1 MHFELVDRV
10 LEQSADRIVTIKHV
24 SAAEEYLQ
32 DHFPTFP
39 VLPGVM
45 MLEAMVQAGRTLA
58 NRDRTESTPLVLSRV
73 RALKYGK
80 FVKPGA
86 TLQIRVERAKPAAND
101 EHDLKGEVLLIEPG
115 AATPEVACSGRI
127 TLRPAN
133 IARA

>member
-58 NRDRTESTPLVLSRV
+58 DRDRTDSTPLVLSRV

-86 TLQIRVERAKPAAND
+86 TLQVRVERTRPAAND
-101 EHDLKGEVLLIEPG
+101 EHDLKGEVLLVEPG

-133 IARA
+133 IARV

>member
-58 NRDRTESTPLVLSRV
+58 DRDRADSTPLVLSRV

-86 TLQIRVERAKPAAND
+86 TLQVRVERVRPAAND

-133 IARA
+133 IARV

>member
-1 MHFELVDRV
+1 MHFDLVDRV
-10 LEQSADRIVTIKHV
+10 IEQSADRIVSIKHV

-45 MLEAMVQAGRTLA
+45 MLEAMVQAGRRLA
-58 NRDRTESTPLVLSRV
+58 SHGRPDSMPLVLSRV

-86 TLQIRVERAKPAAND
+86 TLQVRVERAKPAADD
-101 EHDLKGEVLLIEPG
+101 EHDLRGEVLLIEPG
-115 AATPEVACSGRI
+115 SAAPEVACSGRI
-127 TLRPAN
+127 TLRPA
-133 IARA
+133 RTGRG